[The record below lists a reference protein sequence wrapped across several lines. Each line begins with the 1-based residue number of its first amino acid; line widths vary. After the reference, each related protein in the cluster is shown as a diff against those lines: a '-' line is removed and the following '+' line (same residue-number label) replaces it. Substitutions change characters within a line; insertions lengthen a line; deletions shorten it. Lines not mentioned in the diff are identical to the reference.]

1 MEGLIMAAQLLTG
14 LSILVGIHEFGHFF
28 AAKIF
33 KIRVNKFYLFFDF
46 LFPFPNLL
54 KFSIFKFKKGD
65 TEYGLG
71 WFPMGGYVDIAGM
84 IDESKGADD
93 LEAEPQSWEFRTK
106 PAWQRLIVM
115 LGGIIMNVVTG
126 VIIFVGIAYS
136 TGERYL
142 PIEEVNKYGLY
153 VSELG
158 ERIGLKTGDKVVN
171 LNGEPA
177 KQFRDI
183 VDPNFL
189 LGSDSYITVDRNG
202 KQIRVDIPK
211 EMIEWMSDDKY
222 RNKSYVY
229 FRDPFYVK
237 RVLPGT
243 PADKG
248 GLQAD
253 DIPVAIN
260 GKEVPYFSEFR
271 VALSKVAGTEIELTV
286 LRDDQPVKLN
296 MTVSNEG
303 TLGFEMR
310 SRLNAEFKKYT
321 LMEAIPVGTKDAFNV
336 ILVQVKAFGKLF
348 RGEVSASKSVSS
360 PIGIAEVYG
369 GTWHW
374 LQFWTITGMLSMVLA
389 FMNLLPIPA
398 LDGGH
403 VVFLTYEMITG
414 KKPSEK
420 VLMVAQQIGMLILL
434 SIMVFAFG
442 NDIFKL
448 ISR

>member
-1 MEGLIMAAQLLTG
+1 MEGLIMAAQLLAG

-28 AAKIF
+28 AAKLF
-33 KIRVNKFYLFFDF
+33 KIKVNKFYLFFDF

-93 LEAEPQSWEFRTK
+93 LEKEPQPWEFRTK

-115 LGGIIMNVVTG
+115 LGGIIMNVITG
-126 VIIFVGIAYS
+126 IIIFVGIAYS
-136 TGERYL
+136 TGERFI
-142 PIEEVNKYGLY
+142 PIEEINKYGLY

-158 ERIGLKTGDKVVN
+158 ERIGLKTGDKVINV
-171 LNGEPA
+171 NGEPA

-189 LGSDSYITVDRNG
+189 LETDSYLTVDREG
-202 KQIRVDIPK
+202 KEVRVDIPK
-211 EMIEWMSDDKY
+211 EMIEWMSEDKY
-222 RNKSYVY
+222 KRTSYVY
-229 FRDPFYVK
+229 PRDPFYVK

-248 GLQAD
+248 GLQAE

-260 GKEVPYFSEFR
+260 GKDVPYFNEFKL
-271 VALSKVAGTEIELTV
+271 ALSQVAGNEIELTV
-286 LRDDQPVKLN
+286 LREDKPVKLN
-296 MTVSNEG
+296 MTVSKEG

-310 SRLNAEFKKYT
+310 SRLKAEYHEYS
-321 LMEAIPVGTKDAFNV
+321 LIEAIPVGTKDAFNV

-403 VVFLTYEMITG
+403 VVFLTYEIITG

-448 ISR
+448 LSR

>member
-1 MEGLIMAAQLLTG
+1 MEGLIMAAQLLAG

-33 KIRVNKFYLFFDF
+33 KIKVNKFYLFFDF

-54 KFSIFKFKKGD
+54 KFSIFKIKRGD

-93 LEAEPQSWEFRTK
+93 LESEPQPWEFRTK

-115 LGGIIMNVVTG
+115 LGGIIMNVITG
-126 VIIFVGIAYS
+126 IIIFIGLAYT
-136 TGERYL
+136 TGERFI
-142 PIEEVNKYGLY
+142 PISEINQYGIY
-153 VSELG
+153 ASELG
-158 ERIGLKTGDKVVN
+158 EKVGLETGDKIVN
-171 LNGEPA
+171 LSGEDA
-177 KQFRDI
+177 KQFRDL

-189 LGSDSYITVDRNG
+189 LEENSYITVLRDNKKVR
-202 KQIRVDIPK
+202 IDIPK
-211 EMIEWMSDDKY
+211 EMIEWMSEDKF
-222 RNKSYVY
+222 KKMSYVY
-229 FRDPFYVK
+229 PRDPFYVK
-237 RVLPGT
+237 RVLPAT

-248 GLQAD
+248 GLKAD
-253 DIPVAIN
+253 DVPIAIN
-260 GKEVPYFSEFR
+260 GKDLPYFNEFR
-271 VALSKVAGTEIELTV
+271 KELEIQSGKQIELTV
-286 LRDDQPVKLN
+286 LRNDQPLKLQIR
-296 MTVSNEG
+296 VSDEG

-310 SRLNAEFKKYT
+310 SRLKAEYKNYSF
-321 LMEAIPVGTKDAFNV
+321 LEAIPVGAQEAFNV
-336 ILVQVKAFGKLF
+336 ITVQIKAFGKLF

-374 LQFWTITGMLSMVLA
+374 IQFWTITGMLSMVLA

-403 VVFLTYEMITG
+403 VVFLTYEIITG
-414 KKPSEK
+414 RKPSEK

>member
-1 MEGLIMAAQLLTG
+1 MEGLVMAAQLLAG
-14 LSILVGIHEFGHFF
+14 LSILVGIHEFGHFA
-28 AAKIF
+28 AAKFF

-54 KFSIFKFKKGD
+54 KFSIFKLKRGD

-93 LEAEPQSWEFRTK
+93 LESEPQPWEFRTK

-115 LGGIIMNVVTG
+115 LGGIIMNIITG
-126 VIIFVGIAYS
+126 ILIFIGISYS

-142 PIEEVNKYGLY
+142 PISEINKYGIY
-153 VSELG
+153 ASELG
-158 ERIGLKTGDKVVN
+158 ERVGLKTGDKIIN
-171 LNGEPA
+171 ANGQPV

-189 LGSDSYITVDRNG
+189 LEQNSYLTVEREG
-202 KQIRVDIPK
+202 KEVRVDIPK
-211 EMIEWMSDDKY
+211 EMIEWMSEDEYK
-222 RNKSYVY
+222 KMSYVY
-229 FRDPFYVK
+229 PRDPFIVK

-248 GLQAD
+248 GLQPKD
-253 DIPVAIN
+253 VPVAIN
-260 GKEVPYFSEFR
+260 GKELPYFNEFR
-271 VALSKVAGTEIELTV
+271 QALAPLSGKEITLTV
-286 LRDDQPVKLN
+286 LRDEQPVDLN
-296 MTVSNEG
+296 IKVSDEG
-303 TLGFEMR
+303 TLGFEMN
-310 SRLNAEFKKYT
+310 SRLKAEYKQYT
-321 LMEAIPVGTKDAFNV
+321 FLEAIPVGTKDAFNV
-336 ILVQVKAFGKLF
+336 IIVQIKAFGKLF

-389 FMNLLPIPA
+389 FMNFLPIPA

-403 VVFLTYEMITG
+403 VVFLTYEIITG

>member
-1 MEGLIMAAQLLTG
+1 MAAQLLTG
-14 LSILVGIHEFGHFF
+14 LSILIGIHEFGHFF
-28 AAKIF
+28 AAKFF

-46 LFPFPNLL
+46 LFPLPNLL

-93 LEAEPQSWEFRTK
+93 LESEPQPWEFRTK

-115 LGGIIMNVVTG
+115 LGGIIMNVITG
-126 VIIFVGIAYS
+126 VIIFIGIAYS
-136 TGERYL
+136 TGERFI
-142 PIEEVNKYGLY
+142 PMEEINKYGIY

-158 ERIGLKTGDKVVN
+158 ERIGLQTGDKIVDI
-171 LNGEPA
+171 NGTPG

-189 LGSDSYITVDRNG
+189 LGSDSYLTVDREG
-202 KQIRVDIPK
+202 KQLRIDIPK
-211 EMIEWMSDDKY
+211 EMTDWMSDKKY

-229 FRDPFYVK
+229 PRDPFYVN
-237 RVLPGT
+237 RILPGT
-243 PADKG
+243 PAEEG
-248 GLQAD
+248 GLKAD
-253 DIPVAIN
+253 DIPIAIN
-260 GKEVPYFSEFR
+260 GKKVPYFTEFKL
-271 VALSKVAGTEIELTV
+271 ALSQVAGTDIELTA
-286 LRDDQPVKLN
+286 LRNNEPIKLE
-296 MTVSNEG
+296 MHVSKDG

-310 SRLNAEFKKYT
+310 SRLNIQYKKYS

-348 RGEVSASKSVSS
+348 RGEISARKSVSS

-369 GTWHW
+369 GTWRW

-389 FMNLLPIPA
+389 FMNMLPIPA

-403 VVFLTYEMITG
+403 VVFLTYEIITG

-442 NDIFKL
+442 NDIL
-448 ISR
+448 RMLGI